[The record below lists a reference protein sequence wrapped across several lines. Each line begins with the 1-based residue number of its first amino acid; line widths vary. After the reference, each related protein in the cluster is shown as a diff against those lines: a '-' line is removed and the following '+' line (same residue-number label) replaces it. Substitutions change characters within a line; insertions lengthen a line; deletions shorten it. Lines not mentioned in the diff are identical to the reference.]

1 MSSSVK
7 LTSTELMQA
16 DPHPTLIASRKQIM
30 PKIIVVDDDKTS
42 TTLFEQVLLM
52 NKYEVITLNESSRT
66 LEIVENEKPDLI
78 ILDLMMPEPDGFKVC
93 RMLRAQPQFRLTPI
107 IIVTALNDLDSK
119 LVAIGAGATDYL
131 VKPFHID
138 QLYSMIEKQLQK
150 N

>member
-1 MSSSVK
+1 
-7 LTSTELMQA
+7 
-16 DPHPTLIASRKQIM
+16 M

-42 TTLFEQVLLM
+42 TALFEQVLLM
-52 NKYEVITLNESSRT
+52 NKFEVVTLNESAKT
-66 LEIVENEKPDLI
+66 LKIATEVRPDLI

-93 RMLRAQPQFRLTPI
+93 RMLRANPLFRRTPI

-119 LVAIGAGATDYL
+119 LVAMGAGASDYL

-138 QLYSMIEKQLQK
+138 QLFSMIEKQL